1 MFATYLIGL
10 REGLEATL
18 VVSILVAFLVKSQR
32 RDRLPQVWAGV
43 GLAVALSVVFG
54 SLIQYTSTSLLRT
67 SESREFFEAVTSVA
81 AVVFVTWMIFWM
93 RRAARSIA
101 GELRGKLTEALA
113 VGSLAVAGMAFL
125 AVVREGLETALIF
138 YAAAESVAGG
148 TGAGSLLAL
157 VGGIATAVV
166 IGFLIYRS
174 ALKINLSRFFTW
186 TGALLILVA
195 AGILKYGVHDFQE
208 AGVLPG
214 LNNQAFDIS
223 ATLDPNA
230 WYGALLAG
238 MFNITAAPTVLELV
252 AWVAYAV
259 PVLVLFL
266 RKPAT
271 PAKPPAAPAA
281 NASTGAPAA
290 NASTGAP
297 AANAPA
303 ATPAGNAPAESTATT
318 PEPAPATVD
327 AAAVPSPRA

>member
-43 GLAVALSVVFG
+43 GLAVVLSVVFG

-166 IGFLIYRS
+166 IGFLLYRS

-266 RKPAT
+266 RKPAA
-271 PAKPPAAPAA
+271 PAKPSAAPAKPSAAPAA
-281 NASTGAPAA
+281 NAPTAA
-290 NASTGAP
+290 
-297 AANAPA
+297 
-303 ATPAGNAPAESTATT
+303 PAGNAPVETTATT
-318 PEPAPATVD
+318 PEPAPAAVD

>member
-43 GLAVALSVVFG
+43 GLAVALSVGFG

-67 SESREFFEAVTSVA
+67 SESRALFEAVTSVA

-93 RRAARSIA
+93 RRAARTIA
-101 GELRGKLTEALA
+101 GELRGKLTDALA

-125 AVVREGLETALIF
+125 AVIREGLETALIF
-138 YAAAESVAGG
+138 YAAAESAAGG
-148 TGAGSLLAL
+148 TGPGSLLAL
-157 VGGIATAVV
+157 AGGIATAVV
-166 IGFLIYRS
+166 IGFLLYRS
-174 ALKINLSRFFTW
+174 AIRINLSRFFTW

-214 LNNQAFDIS
+214 LNDLAFDIS
-223 ATLDPNA
+223 TTLDPNA

-238 MFNITAAPTVLELV
+238 MFNVTAAPTVLELV

-266 RKPAT
+266 RKPARS
-271 PAKPPAAPAA
+271 AKPVPA
-281 NASTGAPAA
+281 
-290 NASTGAP
+290 
-297 AANAPA
+297 A
-303 ATPAGNAPAESTATT
+303 ATPSAPAD
-318 PEPAPATVD
+318 V
-327 AAAVPSPRA
+327 AAVPSPRA

>member
-43 GLAVALSVVFG
+43 GLAVALSVLFG
-54 SLIQYTSTSLLRT
+54 WLIEYTSTELLAR
-67 SESREFFEAVTSVA
+67 SEDRELFEAVTSVA

-93 RRAARSIA
+93 RRAARTIA
-101 GELRGKLTEALA
+101 GELRGRLSEALA

-138 YAAAESVAGG
+138 YSAAQSATGG
-148 TGAGSLLAL
+148 TGSGPLLAL
-157 VGGIATAVV
+157 VGGIATAIG
-166 IGFLIYRS
+166 IGFLLYRS
-174 ALKINLSRFFTW
+174 ALRINLSTFFTW

-214 LNNQAFDIS
+214 LNDLAFDI
-223 ATLDPNA
+223 TGVLDPNT
-230 WYGALLAG
+230 WYAALLAG
-238 MFNITAAPTVLELV
+238 MFNITAAPSVLETV

-266 RKPAT
+266 RR
-271 PAKPPAAPAA
+271 
-281 NASTGAPAA
+281 
-290 NASTGAP
+290 
-297 AANAPA
+297 A
-303 ATPAGNAPAESTATT
+303 ATPAPK
-318 PEPAPATVD
+318 PAPAASAPEPP
-327 AAAVPSPRA
+327 AAAASAAAAPEPTAPAAADDAGATAPTADGRPTTQPAVSRRS

>member
-43 GLAVALSVVFG
+43 GLAVALSVLFG
-54 SLIQYTSTSLLRT
+54 WLIEYTSTELLAR
-67 SESREFFEAVTSVA
+67 SEDRELFEAVTSVA

-93 RRAARSIA
+93 RRAARTIA
-101 GELRGKLTEALA
+101 GELRGRLSEALA

-138 YAAAESVAGG
+138 YSAAQSATGG
-148 TGAGSLLAL
+148 TGSGPLLAL
-157 VGGIATAVV
+157 VGGIATAIG
-166 IGFLIYRS
+166 IGFLLYRS
-174 ALKINLSRFFTW
+174 ALRINLSTFFTW

-214 LNNQAFDIS
+214 LNDLAFDIT
-223 ATLDPNA
+223 AVLDPNT
-230 WYGALLAG
+230 WYAALLAG
-238 MFNITAAPTVLELV
+238 MFNITAAPSVLETV

-266 RKPAT
+266 RRAAT
-271 PAKPPAAPAA
+271 PAPKPAPAAPEPAASAAAASAAAASEPAAPAA
-281 NASTGAPAA
+281 ADDAGATAPPADGRP
-290 NASTGAP
+290 TTQP
-297 AANAPA
+297 AV
-303 ATPAGNAPAESTATT
+303 SRR
-318 PEPAPATVD
+318 
-327 AAAVPSPRA
+327 S